1 MAKDRLEKKGRG
13 LFVKTIGI
21 SSLILFASLG
31 LLGYL
36 SLYSKQQLA
45 LQTAIAIG
53 KDKLNGDIIS
63 FERLATQRYGKLS
76 LVDGKLT
83 DSNGNIISYKYDVV
97 DDISSE
103 LKIVATIFVK
113 EKNDYR
119 RIATSIVNSEGKR
132 AIDTYLDSK
141 GAAYAAVQNGENYI
155 GEAAILGKNYITIY
169 KPIFEN
175 GTKNVIGILFIGIG
189 IDYIKQMI
197 KEKSN
202 VQTVISLVIGLGLLI
217 LVIFVNIMNI
227 KMVVIKPITNIV
239 KNLKNI
245 SEGEGDLT
253 QRIDIHSGD
262 EIGTLVGYFNKL
274 MDALQHPIGETK
286 STVSGMAAAAEEL
299 SSVSHH
305 LSDTSTETVKQVSNA
320 ASTAEQVAANIK
332 AMANGAEQAT
342 VNINNVASAAEQM
355 SVNMN
360 TIATAVEEM
369 STSIRQIATNASEA
383 HSISKDAAVK
393 STGATET
400 MNKLSAAAKEIDH
413 VTNVIKKIADKTNL
427 LALNATIEAASAGE
441 AGKGFAVVAGEIKEL
456 ANQSAQSADDIAN
469 RIDGIQNETNSA
481 VKVISD
487 VSSIIEKINQS
498 VEAIAGHVEQQTKA
512 SNEIANNVSQAN
524 VGAKRVA
531 ASISDVAKGS
541 NDIALNAAEAVKG
554 TNAIQENMTVASN
567 VAKESNQ
574 GASQVNSSADDLAK
588 ITSSL
593 RKVTDKFKA

>member
-13 LFVKTIGI
+13 LFIKTIGI

-45 LQTAIAIG
+45 LQTAIAVG
-53 KDKLNGDIIS
+53 KDKLNGDILS
-63 FERLATQRYGKLS
+63 FERLVSLKYGKLS
-76 LVDGKLT
+76 LIDGKLT
-83 DSNGNIISYKYDVV
+83 DSNGNIISYKYEVV

-113 EKNDYR
+113 EKSDYR
-119 RIATSIVNSEGKR
+119 RIATSIVNNEGKR

-141 GAAYAAVQNGENYI
+141 GAAYAAVQSGENYI

-169 KPIFEN
+169 KPIFEQ

-189 IDYIKQMI
+189 IDSIKQMI

-202 VQTVISLVIGLGLLI
+202 VQTGISLVIGLGLLI

-262 EIGTLVGYFNKL
+262 EIGTLVSYFNKL
-274 MDALQHPIGETK
+274 MDTLQHPISETK

-360 TIATAVEEM
+360 TIAAAVEEM
-369 STSIRQIATNASEA
+369 SASIRQIANNASEA

-393 STGATET
+393 STGATAT
-400 MNKLSAAAKEIDH
+400 MNKLSMAAKEIDH

-574 GASQVNSSADDLAK
+574 GASQVNSSADDLAR